1 MHKITK
7 DALTLLVFSAVAGI
21 ASYLYF
27 FAMARMLS
35 IEDYG
40 LLSSINSLLY
50 ILSIPQETIRTVL
63 SVFIAKF
70 NVKKEKGK
78 MHSLIS
84 SYLKRMF
91 LFSGILFVIF
101 LALSPLVA
109 MLLHASFSILLATS
123 LSLIFAFALPV
134 VWGVLQGLEKFKEMG
149 INDSVFNVA
158 KLVAAMVLV
167 LMLPSNM
174 KIYGAL
180 LSAPISMALAFF
192 LGFWYFKDIRK
203 IKKQDVKEKTT
214 RYSLA
219 TLLIFGLVTLMYS
232 VDVIIARF
240 FLTPKMAGIYGAIST
255 IGKALF
261 FIATGIK
268 RVMVPNLAE
277 EDEKQH
283 KKESMGILKKAGGLI
298 AGLFGAAFVLSLFV
312 SEWVVKIVLG
322 SKYLIAAPYLK
333 YMVIAMALF
342 SFSNLLVYYNL
353 VTNKNKRITF
363 QVLLATTFLQ
373 IALMIFFHQNI
384 MQLIWIQIALYG
396 ALLIIM
402 IVISLV
408 PHKEQEP
415 LEPLGSINI
424 FNVEKSKK
432 KEAKERQESIS
443 KKERYKNQPP
453 LKKKWTK

>member
-7 DALTLLVFSAVAGI
+7 DALTLFIFSAVAGI

-27 FAMARMLS
+27 FAMARMLT
-35 IEDYG
+35 IEGYG
-40 LLSSINSLLY
+40 LLSSLNSLMY
-50 ILSIPQETIRTVL
+50 ILSIPQETIRTVI

-70 NVKKEKGK
+70 KARDEKGK
-78 MHSLIS
+78 MHSLFS
-84 SYLKRMF
+84 AYLKRMF
-91 LFSGILFVIF
+91 FFSGILFIVF
-101 LALSPLVA
+101 LAISPLIA
-109 MLLHASFSILLATS
+109 MLLHTTFSILLATS

-134 VWGVLQGLEKFKEMG
+134 IWGVFQGLEKFKDMG

-180 LSAPISMALAFF
+180 LSVPVSMALAFF
-192 LGFWYFKDIRK
+192 LGFWYFRDIRK
-203 IKKQDVKEKTT
+203 IKKQEVKEKTT

-232 VDVIIARF
+232 ADVIIARY
-240 FLTPKMAGIYGAIST
+240 FLTPKMAGIYGGIST

-268 RVMVPNLAE
+268 RVMVPNLAGE
-277 EDEKQH
+277 SEKG
-283 KKESMGILKKAGGLI
+283 KKASMAILKKAGSLI
-298 AGLFGAAFVLSLFV
+298 AGLFGAAFVLSLFL

-353 VTNKNKRITF
+353 VTNRNNRITF
-363 QVLLATTFLQ
+363 QVLLAAAFLQ

-384 MQLIWIQIALYG
+384 MQLIWVLMILYG
-396 ALLIIM
+396 VLLISM
-402 IVISLV
+402 IIISLV
-408 PHKEQEP
+408 PHKEHEP
-415 LEPLGSINI
+415 MEPLGSINI
-424 FNVEKSKK
+424 FNTEKKENKGIKKHSKK
-432 KEAKERQESIS
+432 SVL
-443 KKERYKNQPP
+443 KKERYKNQPL
-453 LKKKWTK
+453 LKKK